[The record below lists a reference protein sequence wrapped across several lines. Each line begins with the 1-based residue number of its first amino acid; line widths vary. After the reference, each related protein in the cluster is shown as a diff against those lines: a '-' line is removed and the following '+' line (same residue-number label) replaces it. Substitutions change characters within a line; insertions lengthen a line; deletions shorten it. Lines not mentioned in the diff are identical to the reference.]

1 VFEKQHKYAIRG
13 TRRALDPWIRPAAS
27 RVASTMKLKT
37 FATNDPSSSYHYLRG
52 LPVSRAQLDSPAH
65 EEVEEELP
73 SIETCST
80 ITAWTLRSPRLIGE
94 RAHRFHFLDADA
106 VDFLQV
112 DGNYVTIHVGDDWYL
127 TRSTL
132 KHLSD
137 VLAPYDF
144 IRIDR
149 SVLLNLRQV
158 DYIERLESGQ
168 FSFQLRRGQ
177 QLVSNRER
185 SSAIVRL
192 LRSGVR

>member
-1 VFEKQHKYAIRG
+1 
-13 TRRALDPWIRPAAS
+13 
-27 RVASTMKLKT
+27 MKLKP
-37 FATNDPSSSYHYLRG
+37 AEIKDRSSSYEYLRG
-52 LPVSRAQLDSPAH
+52 LAVPPSQLDPSAP
-65 EEVEEELP
+65 EELDEELP
-73 SIETCST
+73 VLETCST
-80 ITAWTLRSPRLIGE
+80 MTRWTLRSPRLIGE
-94 RAHRFHFLDADA
+94 RAHRFHFLDTDA
-106 VDFLQV
+106 VDYLQV
-112 DGNYVTIHVGDDWYL
+112 DGNYVTIHVGDDCYL

-132 KHLSD
+132 KHLSE

-158 DYIERLESGQ
+158 EYIERLESGQ

-185 SSAIVRL
+185 SGAIVRL